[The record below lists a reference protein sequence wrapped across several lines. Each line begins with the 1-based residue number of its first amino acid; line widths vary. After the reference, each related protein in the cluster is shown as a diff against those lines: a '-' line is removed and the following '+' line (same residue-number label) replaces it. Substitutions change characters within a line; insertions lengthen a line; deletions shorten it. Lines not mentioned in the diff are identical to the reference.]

1 MITEY
6 FNLDYLNAGIC
17 AAIAIRL
24 MLFRQRGCQHKLSYS
39 ILAYILIVSS
49 GIICIQILKHQYTHV
64 YVWEVIINS
73 IVCVSVFMAQ
83 GNVAKVVG
91 KIG

>member
-6 FNLDYLNAGIC
+6 FNLDYLNASIC

-24 MLFRQRGCQHKLSYS
+24 MLFRQRGCQHKWSYS
-39 ILAYILIVSS
+39 ILAYILIVAT
-49 GIICIQILKHQYTHV
+49 GIISIQILMHQYSHV
-64 YVWEVIINS
+64 HFWEVIINS
-73 IVCVSVFMAQ
+73 IVCVRVFMTQ